1 MRLEKSKHVHIDI
14 GGPEPINLHFNSG
27 SKDVAEAIIAKLEAS
42 RSAANG
48 AAGPSTPPPA
58 PAVTLA
64 SPEDLPRRSSP
75 AKAVH
80 FDTEEPEIIPPREP
94 SEDGEEEQEVPDGE
108 QAVALYDFTADG
120 EDELSVQEG
129 ESLLVIEKDS
139 AEWWKCRN
147 VHGAEGVVPAQY
159 VEVSSHL
166 RLPSTHF

>member
-64 SPEDLPRRSSP
+64 SPEDLPRRSIP

-147 VHGAEGVVPAQY
+147 VHGAEGVVPVQY

>member
-1 MRLEKSKHVHIDI
+1 MLALRTSQKRSWLSLRPHDLRRAA
-14 GGPEPINLHFNSG
+14 EPGHPP
-27 SKDVAEAIIAKLEAS
+27 
-42 RSAANG
+42 R
-48 AAGPSTPPPA
+48 PPA

-64 SPEDLPRRSSP
+64 SPEEPPRRSSP

-94 SEDGEEEQEVPDGE
+94 SEDGEEEQERPEGE

-129 ESLLVIEKDS
+129 ENLLVIEKDS

-159 VEVSSHL
+159 VEVSLYSCAL
-166 RLPSTHF
+166 SAWF